1 MCHCLLTTA
10 DKILLL
16 HIWDIQAPH
25 VGRGHALGE
34 GSQASSGSEPIGEP
48 GQVTVTVQV
57 VGVEAAENRW
67 RQRDK
72 FSRAGMKSQ
81 SSRTWLSHPK
91 RPLWVEFQ
99 INPANISA
107 GSVNASE
114 SALKYSKF
122 NISHSLHQ
130 S

>member
-1 MCHCLLTTA
+1 M
-10 DKILLL
+10 
-16 HIWDIQAPH
+16 
-25 VGRGHALGE
+25 GRGHALGE
-34 GSQASSGSEPIGEP
+34 GSQASSGSEPIREP

-72 FSRAGMKSQ
+72 YSRADMMSL

-91 RPLWVEFQ
+91 RPLQVEFQ

-107 GSVNASE
+107 GGGTASV
-114 SALKYSKF
+114 SAHKYSKF
-122 NISHSLHQ
+122 NISHGLHQ
-130 S
+130 SWTWSVDETGTQTDGHTHTW